1 MTSDNPVADRLV
13 TDARKKTERLQSPI
27 LAKAALIVGI
37 VGLLA
42 AGFMPIAGWVL
53 GAVTI
58 GLGVPGMQREV
69 SAKQAKIA
77 VLIGV
82 AAILVG
88 VFFFT
93 LKIARG

>member
-1 MTSDNPVADRLV
+1 MSSDNPVADRLV
-13 TDARKKTERLQSPI
+13 TDARKKTERTQSPA
-27 LAKAALIVGI
+27 LAKAALIVGVVAI
-37 VGLLA
+37 VA
-42 AGFMPIAGWVL
+42 AALVPLAGWIL

-69 SAKQAKIA
+69 SAKQGKIA
-77 VLIGV
+77 VVLGV

-93 LKIARG
+93 LKIA